1 MERQKVKSTNLHSV
15 GHDPTGLEVAFHAR
29 TCPARE
35 DPARCNCEGGDVW
48 HYAGV
53 EKDHH
58 TAMLNIGSPG
68 AYFHSRI
75 RAATDTLGN
84 AKYPGTKR

>member
-1 MERQKVKSTNLHSV
+1 MQRQKVKSTNLHSV
-15 GHDPTGLEVAFHAR
+15 GHDETGLEVQFHAGGCEAR
-29 TCPARE
+29 T
-35 DPARCNCEGGDVW
+35 DPARCNCDGGDVW

-58 TAMLNIGSPG
+58 TAMLNVGSPG

-75 RAATDTLGN
+75 RAANDAEGK
-84 AKYPGTKR
+84 AKYPATKR